1 MLVSDGR
8 SANGGRLWRTGAV
21 WGGLIPTQL
30 GFDGSQAYGRTAQ
43 QAGHVIA
50 QVGSLFDNSLLSQDF
65 EQVVSAGQEDLRQ
78 R

>member
-1 MLVSDGR
+1 MVDDRFLYSHVKR
-8 SANGGRLWRTGAV
+8 ASAPQMKQIKPIA
-21 WGGLIPTQL
+21 TQL
-30 GFDGSQAYGRTAQ
+30 GFDGSQAHGGTAQ

-50 QVGSLFDNSLLSQDF
+50 QVGCLFDNSLLSQDF